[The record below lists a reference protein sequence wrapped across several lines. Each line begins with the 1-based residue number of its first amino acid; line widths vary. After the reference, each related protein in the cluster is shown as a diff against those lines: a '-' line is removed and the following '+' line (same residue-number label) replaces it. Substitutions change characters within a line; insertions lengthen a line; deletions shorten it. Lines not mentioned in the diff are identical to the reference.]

1 MDAMDLDEFAASR
14 EERWERLLDAWHERK
29 TSGHLDKISFE
40 EMQGIRQASNETYCA
55 FGMLSATRLAREF
68 PLERVE
74 ASVRSQV
81 DAKLDALL
89 ARTTCG
95 RATG

>member
-1 MDAMDLDEFAASR
+1 
-14 EERWERLLDAWHERK
+14 
-29 TSGHLDKISFE
+29 
-40 EMQGIRQASNETYCA
+40 
-55 FGMLSATRLAREF
+55 MLSATRLAREF